1 MAVPGRQAFSSV
13 VSGGCSLVAVH
24 GLLIVVE
31 LFVAEPRLWSTWA
44 SVVAA
49 RGL

>member
-1 MAVPGRQAFSSV
+1 MAAPGRQAFSSV

-31 LFVAEPRLWSTWA
+31 FVAEPRLWSTWA

>member
-1 MAVPGRQAFSSV
+1 MAAPGHQAFSSV
-13 VSGGCSLVAVH
+13 VSGGCSLVAMN

-44 SVVAA
+44 SVVAT